1 MRKITQTSNFND
13 NKLDCE
19 TIIRK
24 SGRWVLK
31 SNEFNAKEEFEKVLN
46 SIRNE
51 QSFLCSLIYYLS
63 NAEICSELDSD
74 SDSDSSVSI

>member
-24 SGRWVLK
+24 SGQWVLK
-31 SNEFNAKEEFEKVLN
+31 NNEFNAKEEFEKVLN

-51 QSFLCSLIYYLS
+51 QSFLYSLIYYLN
-63 NAEICSELDSD
+63 NAEMFSELSD
-74 SDSDSSVSI
+74 SDSDSSISI